1 MKANKALKR
10 LTKIEGLMSRVRDQY
25 SAGAPSLESVLQ
37 QATAAIA
44 RAKEAV
50 GLQVSSRTKRR
61 AKTTRAAKKASPVQ
75 KKITVK
81 KVVDAPTAK
90 TAKKIKS
97 VKKNANKRAAKQ
109 SAPVPV
115 VQAAT
120 TKAAVQ

>member
-1 MKANKALKR
+1 
-10 LTKIEGLMSRVRDQY
+10 MSRVRDQY
-25 SAGAPSLESVLQ
+25 SASAPKLESVLQ

-44 RAKEAV
+44 RAREAV

-61 AKTTRAAKKASPVQ
+61 AKATKASKKASPVQ
-75 KKITVK
+75 KKIAVR
-81 KVVDAPTAK
+81 KVADAPTAK
-90 TAKKIKS
+90 TAKKSKS
-97 VKKNANKRAAKQ
+97 VKQNAKKRAAKQ